1 MMRIIAVITAVMFFA
16 FSSVASTNVKAG
28 DVVQEDG
35 VLLTQEEAAKIV
47 AEKRVSV
54 ERCEEKVEHAKK
66 VTLIEEQLKIKNLQ
80 TDLRAEKD
88 KSEAIITLK
97 DKEID
102 RLYKQIEDEGGDYD
116 AYFMMGG
123 MAVGVVLTAAIST
136 AIFFAAVQTAK
147 SQPVLQ

>member
-1 MMRIIAVITAVMFFA
+1 MMRFVAIITAVMFFA

-35 VLLTQEEAAKIV
+35 VLLTQEEAAKII
-47 AEKRVSV
+47 AEKRVAV
-54 ERCEEKVEHAKK
+54 ERCEEKVDHAKK
-66 VTLIEEQLKIKNLQ
+66 VTTVAEQLKVKNLE
-80 TDLRAEKD
+80 TDLKAEKE
-88 KSEAIITLK
+88 KAEAIITLK

-102 RLYKQIEDEGGDYD
+102 RLYKQIEAEGGDYD

-147 SQPVLQ
+147 SEPVLQ